1 MSSSINPNNLRF
13 PQQCSSLL
21 AAPATI
27 FLLKIADTARSKNA
41 GSGSSFDVGSLYT
54 ISFPFT
60 ILNQFC
66 HSDGHFWWPL
76 PSNSHETLS
85 CINKSKPTQPKVL
98 FFFSWHIAEWAVRFF
113 FSEQLESTRIP
124 LCQKLVGL
132 VFANLTERI
141 HTTTWALFVW
151 WWFASN
157 Y

>member
-66 HSDGHFWWPL
+66 HSDGHFLWPL
-76 PSNSHETLS
+76 PSNSQETLS
-85 CINKSKPTQPKVL
+85 YINKSKPTQPKVL
-98 FFFSWHIAEWAVRFF
+98 FFFLAHCRVSCKIFLFWAAREHQNSSL
-113 FSEQLESTRIP
+113 SEISGAC
-124 LCQKLVGL
+124 LCQPHRKDPHHYLSTVCLVMICL
-132 VFANLTERI
+132 
-141 HTTTWALFVW
+141 
-151 WWFASN
+151 
-157 Y
+157 